1 MQSGQFASIIRVWL
15 HGFVDPRSKDH
26 VLRLR
31 VDGQSRRAYIA
42 AARRAGKSVSQWI
55 RELADR
61 ELAALSVAAP
71 SAPPPAEKLE
81 G

>member
-1 MQSGQFASIIRVWL
+1 MQSGQFASIRLVWL

-61 ELAALSVAAP
+61 ELAALSAPDAAP
-71 SAPPPAEKLE
+71 QPAAEKLE